1 MSKKRP
7 QINVITFQVKTLEN
21 KGKLN
26 VSKMKEII
34 DMGVEINEI
43 ENRKTIKKTNLQTI
57 NVGEGVKK
65 REPS

>member
-43 ENRKTIKKTNLQTI
+43 ENRKTIKKTTLQTI